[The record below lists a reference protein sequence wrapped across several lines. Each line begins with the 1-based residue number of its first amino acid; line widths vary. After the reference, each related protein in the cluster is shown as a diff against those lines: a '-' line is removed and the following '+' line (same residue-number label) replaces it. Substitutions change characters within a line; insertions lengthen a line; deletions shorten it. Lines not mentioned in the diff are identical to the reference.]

1 MMSFLDR
8 FLKSSE
14 RNTTINKEW
23 ELWPGRHQ
31 FSVEITNSETESQMI
46 EDNIPL
52 KFLQIRPGDSRIDV
66 FYKGQLLGIADDENL
81 KYYVMP
87 LRKLESKGFVGSAPV
102 SIYRK
107 KSSDGIFKKGD
118 SINLHLSKGSSF
130 IPFNQK
136 ISGSTEEDIYY
147 PTKEIQ
153 CKDEAKFIDNLK
165 IFFIGE
171 EKVHGWFVLIKNSE
185 SDIPVYTYE
194 KNQRG
199 LLQVGSI
206 SKAGLKEVS
215 TWPFNEDSKLL
226 VPGTI
231 EQSDYVDSRTNFFG
245 GSDTIRLQV
254 VLESNL

>member
-1 MMSFLDR
+1 M
-8 FLKSSE
+8 
-14 RNTTINKEW
+14 
-23 ELWPGRHQ
+23 
-31 FSVEITNSETESQMI
+31 
-46 EDNIPL
+46 
-52 KFLQIRPGDSRIDV
+52 
-66 FYKGQLLGIADDENL
+66 
-81 KYYVMP
+81 
-87 LRKLESKGFVGSAPV
+87 
-102 SIYRK
+102 
-107 KSSDGIFKKGD
+107 
-118 SINLHLSKGSSF
+118 
-130 IPFNQK
+130 
-136 ISGSTEEDIYY
+136 
-147 PTKEIQ
+147 
-153 CKDEAKFIDNLK
+153 
-165 IFFIGE
+165 
-171 EKVHGWFVLIKNSE
+171 HGWFVLIKNSE